1 MSSTTSFAAT
11 SSPNTSQPS
20 LAPAEYQAGVCNIG
34 PEEIARRRRAGHFG
48 AAITV
53 GLLIG
58 LIALGAPPLLRLV
71 VFLPAAAAASGYLQ
85 AWLKF
90 CAGFGR
96 LGVYNFGRVGPMTP
110 VTDDASRAADRRK
123 ATQIGVASGLIGLV
137 VAVIAVLLPV

>member
-1 MSSTTSFAAT
+1 MTRTVSVAAAST
-11 SSPNTSQPS
+11 PNAPIQPS
-20 LAPAEYQAGVCNIG
+20 LPADYQAGVCNIG

-58 LIALGAPPLLRLV
+58 LIALGVPPVFRLV

-96 LGVYNFGRVGPMTP
+96 LGVYNFGRVGPMSP
-110 VTDDASRAADRRK
+110 VIDDAARAADRRK
-123 ATQIGVASGLIGLV
+123 STRIGIASALIGLV
-137 VAVIAVLLPV
+137 VAVVAVLLPV